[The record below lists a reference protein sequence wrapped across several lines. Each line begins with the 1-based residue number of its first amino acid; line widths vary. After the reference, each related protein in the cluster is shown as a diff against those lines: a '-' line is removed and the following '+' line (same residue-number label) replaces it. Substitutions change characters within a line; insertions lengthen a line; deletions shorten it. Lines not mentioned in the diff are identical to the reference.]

1 MEFQTLQE
9 PTDEALDEHLTDE
22 ALEDRIKHKQGELAE
37 MAEMLDRDDIQALEV
52 AIRRDLL
59 IQTVREG
66 RRRGKLRL
74 NPEQIAQ
81 LEAALIG
88 FDEPY

>member
-1 MEFQTLQE
+1 MKFQTLQE

-22 ALEDRIKHKQGELAE
+22 ALDDRIKHKQGELAE

-52 AIRRDLL
+52 AIRRDTL
-59 IQTVREG
+59 IKMVREG
-66 RRRGKLRL
+66 RRGKRLRM
-74 NPEQIAQ
+74 NVEQAAQ